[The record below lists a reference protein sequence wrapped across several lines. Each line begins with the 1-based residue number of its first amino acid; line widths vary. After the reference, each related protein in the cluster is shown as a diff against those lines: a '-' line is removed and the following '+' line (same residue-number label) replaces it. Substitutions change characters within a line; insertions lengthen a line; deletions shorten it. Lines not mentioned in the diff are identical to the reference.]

1 MLGLVQSWFAPT
13 GNPIGVDFG
22 SDSLRMAQVE
32 PADGEYRLVAAAS
45 ADVPSPIRQDPSAR
59 LNFFADTI
67 RDLLASGNFRGRRA
81 ILSLPAASTFIQH
94 LRMPKLEEEDL
105 RKALPWEARGKL
117 PIDPTHAVLRHIV
130 AGEIYQEQEQKNE
143 VILMAASRELV
154 NQLLAAAARAKLD
167 VVGMNVEAKA
177 IVDCFTQIYRRKSD
191 AEATTCYVDI
201 GSSGTR
207 VVISK
212 GAQILFARSIPIG
225 GEHFNRAVANGLK
238 INLEDA
244 RVLRIK
250 LCTMQ
255 AEAGHAGH
263 AQAGHAKAAGHQG
276 PPPEQQFMSRPKPAA
291 RPRQAE
297 ESESLE
303 SAFPLLGAAMAKAGA
318 QGQGHGQVQRPA
330 HGQAQPHPAATARA
344 EARLQHAPHF
354 DGNSEL
360 VDKAARVDQALRDPL
375 AKLTEELDLCRRY
388 HESTFHSVPLDRLV
402 FVGGE
407 ARHRGLCQNIARSM
421 SLAATIGDPLV
432 RMGRT
437 SDVGVESGIDRRQPQ
452 PSWSVAVGL
461 SMGPAGGAAADKS
474 MNEGKK

>member
-94 LRMPKLEEEDL
+94 LRMPKLEDEEL

-130 AGEIYQEQEQKNE
+130 AGDIYQESEQKNE

-255 AEAGHAGH
+255 AEASHA
-263 AQAGHAKAAGHQG
+263 AQAKAQAAGHQG
-276 PPPEQQFMSRPKPAA
+276 HPPEQQYMSRPKPAA

-318 QGQGHGQVQRPA
+318 QGQGHAPR
-330 HGQAQPHPAATARA
+330 QAQPQPAATARA
-344 EARLQHAPHF
+344 EARMQHTPQF

-360 VDKAARVDQALRDPL
+360 ADKAARVDQALRDPL

-388 HESTFHSVPLDRLV
+388 HETTFHSVPLDRLV

-437 SDVGVESGIDRRQPQ
+437 SEVGVESGIDRRQPQ

-461 SMGPAGGAAADKS
+461 SMGPAGGAAAEKAVT
-474 MNEGKK
+474 EGKK

>member
-1 MLGLVQSWFAPT
+1 MLGLVQSWFAPS

-22 SDSLRMAQVE
+22 SDSLRMAQVDA
-32 PADGEYRLVAAAS
+32 ADGEFRLVAAAS
-45 ADVPSPIRQDPSAR
+45 ADVPSQIRQDPTAR

-94 LRMPKLEEEDL
+94 LRMPKLEDEEL

-154 NQLLAAAARAKLD
+154 NQLLASAARAKLD

-177 IVDCFTQIYRRKSD
+177 LVDCFTQIYRRKSD

-212 GAQILFARSIPIG
+212 GAGILFARSIPIG

-238 INLEDA
+238 MNLEDA

-250 LCTMQ
+250 LCAMQ
-255 AEAGHAGH
+255 AQA
-263 AQAGHAKAAGHQG
+263 AQAAQAQ
-276 PPPEQQFMSRPKPAA
+276 PVEQQAMPQAARKRPAA
-291 RPRQAE
+291 AAPQGE
-297 ESESLE
+297 QSLE
-303 SAFPLLGAAMAKAGA
+303 QAFPLLGAAMAASK
-318 QGQGHGQVQRPA
+318 
-330 HGQAQPHPAATARA
+330 GQASVAPAAAPARA
-344 EARLQHAPHF
+344 EQRAAGVPDF
-354 DGNSEL
+354 DGGFGMGGGDL
-360 VDKAARVDQALRDPL
+360 ADKARKVEQALREPL

-388 HESTFHSVPLDRLV
+388 HESTFHAKPLDRLM

-407 ARHRGLCQNIARSM
+407 ARHRGLCQQIARSM

-432 RMGRT
+432 RMGRN

-452 PSWSVAVGL
+452 PSWSVAIGL
-461 SMGPAGGAAADKS
+461 SMGPAAGSEDAGGVADA
-474 MNEGKK
+474 KK